1 MISPLTR
8 RDVLLSAGGLAGLYA
23 MWQWTDRKLDS
34 MRDTIAR
41 QGERIARIEDG
52 SHPPR

>member
-1 MISPLTR
+1 MIDPLTR
-8 RDVLLSAGGLAGLYA
+8 RDVLLGGAGLAGLYA
-23 MWQWTDRKLDS
+23 MWQWTDRKLDV

-52 SHPPR
+52 VRPPR